1 MKVLIV
7 YCHPSKSSFTYQVK
21 EKFVEGLKASGNDI
35 LISDLYDMDFQTDM
49 SEAEYLRETYY
60 RKEDAVPS
68 DVRQEQN
75 KIEWAD
81 AICFIYPVFWTE
93 APAKLVGWFDRV
105 WTSGY
110 AYSPEP
116 TMKRLEKALFIACA
130 GKSIQSFQE
139 TGEGKAMET
148 VMLGDRIRDRAK
160 EKRMVILDG
169 VTHWDEKYRTKCV
182 ERHLIQAY
190 QLGKTFGEE

>member
-1 MKVLIV
+1 MKVMIV
-7 YCHPSKSSFTYQVK
+7 YCHPSKSSFTYQVR
-21 EKFVEGLKASGNDI
+21 ERFIEGLVESGNDI
-35 LISDLYDMDFQTDM
+35 MISDLYDMGFHTDM
-49 SEAEYLRETYY
+49 SEEEYLRETFY
-60 RKEDAVPS
+60 RREEAVPE
-68 DVRQEQN
+68 DVKLEQE

-105 WTSGY
+105 WTTGY
-110 AYSPEP
+110 AYAPDP
-116 TMKRLEKALFIACA
+116 TMKKLEKVLLIACA

-160 EKRMVILDG
+160 QKTMVILDG
-169 VTHWDEKYRTKCV
+169 VTHWDDQHRKESV
-182 ERHLIQAY
+182 EQHLVTAY
-190 QLGKTFGEE
+190 ELGKAF